1 MGASGFTGANL
12 KPDITLSHA
21 SRVTSCLSI
30 PFRYVHISLLVKLHK
45 TVKALAVSQTVSARL
60 AHCRPFLQVIAA
72 SRQSAERCSAPLLP
86 TPGIRTGRRRRHRPC
101 SSCGRLCAPQ
111 GARSRTAC
119 IKAFEKSTRKTCF
132 PFMTKWRRSSTVL
145 CITPALWTLHSVNIA
160 KRLPTMSDELEAVQR
175 PSRTKTRRASSA
187 FPCSCRAP

>member
-1 MGASGFTGANL
+1 VLYICCQS
-12 KPDITLSHA
+12 
-21 SRVTSCLSI
+21 SI
-30 PFRYVHISLLVKLHK
+30 HCYTCYIPMIPIKLHSQ
-45 TVKALAVSQTVSARL
+45 ASQTRSSVPDGFSTPRALSAIPPS
-60 AHCRPFLQVIAA
+60 HCSLSPICRNMF
-72 SRQSAERCSAPLLP
+72 CSAFTNSWHSDWSSSSSSSLQQLWASLC
-86 TPGIRTGRRRRHRPC
+86 TTG
-101 SSCGRLCAPQ
+101 CAFPH
-111 GARSRTAC
+111 GC